1 MATSPIATAADYADA
16 MLSARRAKNALF
28 LLILAVIVGQV
39 AIFLVVRHRPSL
51 AGMGSMAD
59 TAVAAPATA
68 PSGGTFSVQ
77 GLLQWLVAITD
88 FLGIALSMVL
98 AAVLLLLLTIMLV
111 GRLIGVSRVT
121 SAFIWCLV
129 LIVMMFPWQAV
140 LTSPLT
146 VAAEGPPVPDFKLPG
161 VLYTWAELT
170 HPVHGAMFDATAAK
184 RSTFVVLKWAR
195 YAAMPGVALVLLLMV
210 QSKSS
215 RGLKMALGEVEFD
228 VARDGS

>member
-28 LLILAVIVGQV
+28 LLLLAVIVGQV

-51 AGMGSMAD
+51 IETPSLAETGGATPTTS
-59 TAVAAPATA
+59 PASSLNVT
-68 PSGGTFSVQ
+68 

-88 FLGIALSMVL
+88 FLGIALSIVL

-129 LIVMMFPWQAV
+129 LIVLMFPWQAV

-146 VAAEGPPVPDFKLPG
+146 IGPAEGPPVPDFKLPG

-170 HPVHGAMFDATAAK
+170 HHTHGAAFDATKPA
-184 RSTFVVLKWAR
+184 TFVTLKWAR

>member
-1 MATSPIATAADYADA
+1 
-16 MLSARRAKNALF
+16 
-28 LLILAVIVGQV
+28 
-39 AIFLVVRHRPSL
+39 
-51 AGMGSMAD
+51 
-59 TAVAAPATA
+59 
-68 PSGGTFSVQ
+68 VQ

-88 FLGIALSMVL
+88 FLGIALSFVL
-98 AAVLLLLLTIMLV
+98 SAVLLLLLTIMLV

-121 SAFIWCLV
+121 GAFIWCLV

-140 LTSPLT
+140 LTSPVTANL
-146 VAAEGPPVPDFKLPG
+146 EGPPVPDFKLPG

-170 HPVHGAMFDATAAK
+170 HPVHGATFDATRA
-184 RSTFVVLKWAR
+184 RSTFVALKWAR
-195 YAAMPGVALVLLLMV
+195 YGAMPGVALVLLLMV

>member
-28 LLILAVIVGQV
+28 LLLLAVIVGQV
-39 AIFLVVRHRPSL
+39 SIFLVVRHRPSL
-51 AGMGSMAD
+51 IQTPSLAETGG
-59 TAVAAPATA
+59 AAPTTA
-68 PSGGTFSVQ
+68 PSSSLNVV

-129 LIVMMFPWQAV
+129 LIVLMFPWQAV

-146 VAAEGPPVPDFKLPG
+146 VTDGPPVPDFKLPG
-161 VLYTWAELT
+161 VLYTWAELS
-170 HPVHGAMFDATAAK
+170 HPVHGATFDATRG
-184 RSTFVVLKWAR
+184 RSTFVALKWAR
-195 YAAMPGVALVLLLMV
+195 YAAMPAVALVLLLMV
-210 QSKSS
+210 HGKSS